1 MAEGV
6 HHGHMLED
14 FFLVCEFCEI
24 YGPRTVLTIPS
35 AVASPNNNELFNL
48 EEFLLNIMTTD
59 YQNFPGWVLFQF
71 KSNNSLDKN
80 LETNSDKWETI
91 ADVSCIRTN
100 VLPNLHTIL
109 HYFTLKDPNA
119 RGSVRPS
126 CVAYI
131 TANQVKLYRWKREV
145 MKVLS
150 IAAQLFKQANMQ
162 WMQYNGHTVEIPVS
176 NQLIC
181 LIHMLNGISP
191 RMTKTFASY

>member
-59 YQNFPGWVLFQF
+59 YQNFPG
-71 KSNNSLDKN
+71 
-80 LETNSDKWETI
+80 DKWETI

-119 RGSVRPS
+119 RGSV
-126 CVAYI
+126 
-131 TANQVKLYRWKREV
+131 
-145 MKVLS
+145 
-150 IAAQLFKQANMQ
+150 
-162 WMQYNGHTVEIPVS
+162 
-176 NQLIC
+176 
-181 LIHMLNGISP
+181 
-191 RMTKTFASY
+191 